1 MIFEQVGDV
10 ITCTSRP
17 EGGWWKGILRGREG
31 VFPDN
36 FVKVRNVTRCQK
48 WILGTPTKEFVK
60 VEYYPGHQA
69 GLDFYPES
77 GYDMSI
83 LILISW
89 VKVFQPSCLR

>member
-60 VEYYPGHQA
+60 VKYDPGHQA
-69 GLDFYPES
+69 GFDFDP
-77 GYDMSI
+77 DTTCI
-83 LILISW
+83 H
-89 VKVFQPSCLR
+89 

>member
-1 MIFEQVGDV
+1 MICEQVGDV

-48 WILGTPTKEFVK
+48 WKLGTPTKEFVK
-60 VEYYPGHQA
+60 AVKILDVKQA
-69 GLDFYPES
+69 
-77 GYDMSI
+77 
-83 LILISW
+83 LISIRN
-89 VKVFQPSCLR
+89 PDTTCIY